1 MKFAEDL
8 LAKPADF
15 TLALAPCN
23 KDGDGKGLLQDL
35 AKAILRNTGSQWHR
49 FKVLIDKLSANVHPA
64 EVVVEGD
71 GGGGGELAAK
81 KAKTAACR
89 FQQLQQ
95 HHQQVFINVADAEV
109 SNVMRMISLIL
120 LQMLTHPGIKN

>member
-23 KDGDGKGLLQDL
+23 KDGDGNGLLQDL

-64 EVVVEGD
+64 EAVVGGD
-71 GGGGGELAAK
+71 GGGGGEPAAK
-81 KAKTAACR
+81 KAKTAA
-89 FQQLQQ
+89 
-95 HHQQVFINVADAEV
+95 
-109 SNVMRMISLIL
+109 
-120 LQMLTHPGIKN
+120 